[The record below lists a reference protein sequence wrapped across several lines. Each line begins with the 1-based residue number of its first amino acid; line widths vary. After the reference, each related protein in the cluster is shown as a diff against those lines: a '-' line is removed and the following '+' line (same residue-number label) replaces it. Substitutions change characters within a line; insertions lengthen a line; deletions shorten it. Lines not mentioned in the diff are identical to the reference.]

1 MSTWTTAFWKA
12 TADRALKSAAQT
24 ALVVIGGD
32 QLVNAISVDWL
43 DVGGFALGGALLSV
57 LTSLGSG
64 AVGGPGPSLTRAEKL
79 NVTPKERDPNIRA

>member
-1 MSTWTTAFWKA
+1 MSTWTTAFWKS
-12 TADRALKSAAQT
+12 TAERALKSAAQT

-43 DVGGFALGGALLSV
+43 DVGGFALGGAALSV

-79 NVTPKERDPNIRA
+79 DPTPRPHDDNLRA